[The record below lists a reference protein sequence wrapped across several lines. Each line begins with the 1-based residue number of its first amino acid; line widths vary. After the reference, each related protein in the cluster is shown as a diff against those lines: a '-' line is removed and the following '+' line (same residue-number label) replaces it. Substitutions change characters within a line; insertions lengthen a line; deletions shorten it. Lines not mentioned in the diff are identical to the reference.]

1 MGQVRILASGDLDEY
16 EIADLLAAG
25 AEIDAFGVGTAL
37 GAAAGSPSRG
47 IAGGALGG
55 VYKEAW
61 YVEEDGNGQPK
72 LKIAGVKTTWPGR
85 KEVYRHPEWRED
97 VIQLANEPA
106 PPGYARLLRPVMRLG
121 RIIPGSLPPL
131 SEVWELAQANLRALP
146 EPYRALTAP
155 EPYPVRFSDAMRT
168 LRAEASAL
176 AASAGRVAPATDGA
190 ADEPIIQDGADG
202 HAKTP
207 PREAKRPH
215 PLAPSPTGE
224 AESESR

>member
-1 MGQVRILASGDLDEY
+1 
-16 EIADLLAAG
+16 
-25 AEIDAFGVGTAL
+25 
-37 GAAAGSPSRG
+37 
-47 IAGGALGG
+47 
-55 VYKEAW
+55 
-61 YVEEDGNGQPK
+61 
-72 LKIAGVKTTWPGR
+72 
-85 KEVYRHPEWRED
+85 
-97 VIQLANEPA
+97 
-106 PPGYARLLRPVMRLG
+106 MRLG